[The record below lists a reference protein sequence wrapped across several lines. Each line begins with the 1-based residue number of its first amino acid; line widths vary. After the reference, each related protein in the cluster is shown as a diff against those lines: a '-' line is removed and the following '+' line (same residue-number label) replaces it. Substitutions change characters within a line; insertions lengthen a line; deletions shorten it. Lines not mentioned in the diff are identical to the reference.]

1 MERRREEGGGR
12 EEREEERK
20 EGGEPTPL
28 AALQCPTWCLPQ
40 GAYRKG

>member
-1 MERRREEGGGR
+1 MERRREEGGR
-12 EEREEERK
+12 REEERK
-20 EGGEPTPL
+20 EGGETPTPL